1 MTTVVPITTGE
12 SKESAPAAEAAKP
25 TIEEQD
31 AQPSQPPLPDM
42 FKVWTPTMITDKGLE
57 SEGWQLHAGGFFK
70 NYQDDTKLCV
80 ASSICPCLVA
90 ALNASQLQE
99 DLEHDPKWMLQ
110 VAVMYMFNPCSVGS
124 AIREDVWKQATT
136 TTGIRPGSLTHKK
149 SFCTKN
155 AFFCLPHCCC
165 CGVCCCAVAQDRRAL
180 LSAQKS
186 IDKKKVY
193 KPTFRADAL
202 IGGGK
207 EKILDGGGS
216 GGAAKPG
223 RRGAVLL
230 VEKD

>member
-155 AFFCLPHCCC
+155 AFFVFHT
-165 CGVCCCAVAQDRRAL
+165 VAVVVAAAAQL
-180 LSAQKS
+180 L
-186 IDKKKVY
+186 
-193 KPTFRADAL
+193 
-202 IGGGK
+202 
-207 EKILDGGGS
+207 KIV
-216 GGAAKPG
+216 
-223 RRGAVLL
+223 VLS
-230 VEKD
+230 